1 MTEEERKQ
9 ELKLNPKKVT
19 NQMNKGKYKFMQKY
33 YHRGAFF
40 LVSYNVQLPNW
51 VGLIG
56 SIGLNVVIDGYSKL
70 QTCSLTLCIDMGDI
84 YGIQLLI

>member
-40 LVSYNVQLPNW
+40 LVSYNVRLPNW
-51 VGLIG
+51 VGL
-56 SIGLNVVIDGYSKL
+56 GLNVIDGYSKL
-70 QTCSLTLCIDMGDI
+70 WTCSLTLCIDMADI
-84 YGIQLLI
+84 SGIKLLL